1 MPANSN
7 AIYPRKGGGGGHGSS
22 SGKGGGSSGSRGKG
36 GKGGSGGGSK
46 GSPAA
51 SKGAPKSF
59 TNSRYS
65 NSFKLNTNKG
75 KSSASP
81 YSDGGGK
88 SSILSSGI
96 FSGRLSGGG
105 QRTSVYG
112 TRTYGSGYPY
122 GSYGY
127 YVSNRP
133 FPYVFIPV
141 PIHRHYYG
149 SDQYYDNVNNTD
161 RPGGN
166 LVSAIVQPSYNTSSV
181 TYRLVGDNS
190 SVSAVFAAVVANC
203 SVANNTN
210 SIVAFTPSFDNDTST
225 WPLPEQVIQWYRAS
239 SFALT
244 LDGYNNT
251 AALSSNQPPSN
262 SSTNFTQLGDTP
274 LPANLNMTFL
284 NCINYTTGASVPLM
298 DPSSSG
304 LTAAKIAGI
313 VIGGIVVAFFAVL
326 FGMMGWEKC
335 RARSARKRNERWIAE
350 SSKYDSDAMNTG
362 LLQPYKSKSV
372 LDRISKIPFARSM
385 GYKPVVVEKSEEIY
399 GNK

>member
-1 MPANSN
+1 VLLETNPTTHSQTLFMHANSN

-149 SDQYYDNVNNTD
+149 SDQVNIIRFRFPQCKSNENT
-161 RPGGN
+161 
-166 LVSAIVQPSYNTSSV
+166 Y
-181 TYRLVGDNS
+181 
-190 SVSAVFAAVVANC
+190 
-203 SVANNTN
+203 
-210 SIVAFTPSFDNDTST
+210 ST
-225 WPLPEQVIQWYRAS
+225 MI
-239 SFALT
+239 
-244 LDGYNNT
+244 
-251 AALSSNQPPSN
+251 
-262 SSTNFTQLGDTP
+262 
-274 LPANLNMTFL
+274 M
-284 NCINYTTGASVPLM
+284 
-298 DPSSSG
+298 
-304 LTAAKIAGI
+304 
-313 VIGGIVVAFFAVL
+313 
-326 FGMMGWEKC
+326 
-335 RARSARKRNERWIAE
+335 
-350 SSKYDSDAMNTG
+350 
-362 LLQPYKSKSV
+362 
-372 LDRISKIPFARSM
+372 
-385 GYKPVVVEKSEEIY
+385 
-399 GNK
+399 